1 MKSFLR
7 LAGMVAVIGGFVL
20 NAEGMN
26 NTAENNQQNSQSQQV
41 IISNPKDP
49 YIALNYIAK
58 LEVENAKQSSLT
70 KEQCKQ
76 NTLRVFLDFQEML
89 IQGYRRNDIS
99 PVTLDEP
106 AVRNALQ
113 KIVEWRWNPL
123 QQDRSYSK
131 ILNIRVVGIRKR
143 INDFPST
150 GKATTLVVQS
160 SPDDPY
166 MVAECT
172 VKALVDA
179 CPPVTDQQ
187 TKDTCINLATF
198 ISQSIIG
205 TDLVNIFGE
214 SKVVILEE
222 SILKNKITS
231 VVNDVFNQID
241 QRRLE
246 QAQIRREADGCRT
259 NNRSRHTS

>member
-1 MKSFLR
+1 MKNFLK
-7 LAGMVAVIGGFVL
+7 LASMIVVVGGFML

-26 NTAENNQQNSQSQQV
+26 NTAENNRRDSQSQQV

-49 YIALNYIAK
+49 YIALNGVAK
-58 LEVENAKQSSLT
+58 IEVEKAMQQSLS
-70 KEQCKQ
+70 KEQCMQ
-76 NTLRVFLDFQEML
+76 NTTRAFLDYQEML

-99 PVTLDEP
+99 SVTLDEP

-131 ILNIRVVGIRKR
+131 FLNVRVVGIRKR

-150 GKATTLVVQS
+150 GKATTLIVQS

-246 QAQIRREADGCRT
+246 QAQIRREEDNRRT